1 MCVLWKMTMLKIVW
15 PLGFL
20 VCVFSAA
27 THADTIN
34 LSSISVQ
41 GQSAEAL
48 ATPESWL
55 MDEALFMRL
64 QGTLGA
70 TLAKEPG
77 IHNDSYGAGAG
88 RPIIRGQGAPRVG
101 VLSDGASVID
111 ASSLSPD
118 HANAV
123 EPLLAR
129 GVEVIRGPATLL
141 YGSGLNGTV
150 NVLHQRVATAMPAT
164 GHEGSVAFQGSSV
177 DNGYQGAFDLTGQVS
192 KHWVFHGA
200 VALGETADYKAPKQ
214 STRHVPDTATEKV
227 VGTLGASWI
236 GERGYL
242 GFAVTDHSNTYGLPG
257 HSHEHEHCHPHGNQL
272 HCHSHD
278 DHDHDHHHDHGAW
291 LELNSRRIDVQ
302 GEYRPLTSV
311 WQIVRLKASHTEYSH
326 NEIDDDA
333 VTTRFSHRGGQLRL
347 EAEHSPWQRWHG
359 LVGLEYEHEQARAT
373 GLEAMMPEVDTQ
385 TLALFALETLP
396 LNDALQWQT
405 SARYEHQW
413 LAVVG
418 AEHEDRDQWAGG
430 VATGLRWSLRS
441 DLATGVNLGYA
452 QRSPKAQELY
462 ANGLHLA
469 TSTYEC
475 GLLSTACSGEGQGAN
490 NETTQSAEWYL
501 VKDKGE
507 WQFLVSTYYQH
518 INDYIYGHTLDEH
531 HGFRLLQ
538 YQQADVEFVGAEA
551 ETSWFFHPQW
561 AVGVFADGVNARFT
575 QGGNLP
581 RIPAR
586 RYGLRLSSFHQW
598 LDTEWELTRVMAQ
611 QRISA
616 GEQKTPGHTELALT
630 LNHFVQGDA
639 RYHVYLRGTNLL
651 NQRQW
656 QHASFLAHQVPEP
669 GRNIVAGVKIT
680 F

>member
-1 MCVLWKMTMLKIVW
+1 MCVLWKIIMLKIFW
-15 PLGFL
+15 PVSLM

-27 THADTIN
+27 TYADTVN

-41 GQSAEAL
+41 GQSTEASVM
-48 ATPESWL
+48 PEIWL
-55 MDEALFMRL
+55 MDEELFTRL

-70 TLAKEPG
+70 SLAKEPG
-77 IHNDSYGAGAG
+77 IHNDSYGAGVG
-88 RPIIRGQGAPRVG
+88 RPIIRGQGAPRVN

-141 YGSGLNGTV
+141 YGSGLNGAV
-150 NVLHQRVATAMPAT
+150 NVLHQRVPTAIPT
-164 GHEGSVAFQGSSV
+164 RNHEGSVTFLGSSV
-177 DNGYQGAFDLTGQVS
+177 DNAYQGAFDLTGKIS
-192 KHWVFHGA
+192 EHWVFHGA
-200 VALGETADYKAPKQ
+200 VALGDTSDYKAPKQ
-214 STRHVPDTATEKV
+214 ATRRVHNTATEKV

-242 GFAVTDHSNTYGLPG
+242 GVAVTDHNNTYGLPG
-257 HSHEHEHCHPHGNQL
+257 HSHEYEHCHPHGNQL
-272 HCHSHD
+272 HCHGH
-278 DHDHDHHHDHGAW
+278 HEQEHHHEHGAW
-291 LELNSRRIDVQ
+291 LKLSSRRMDVQ
-302 GEYRPLTSV
+302 GEYHPLMSA
-311 WQIVRLKASHTEYSH
+311 WQTLRLKASHTEYGH
-326 NEIDDDA
+326 NEIDDDT

-347 EAEHSPWQRWHG
+347 EAEHTSWKYWQG
-359 LVGLEYEHEQARAT
+359 IVGLEYEREQARTT
-373 GLEAMMPEVDTQ
+373 GLEAVMPEVDTQ
-385 TLALFALETLP
+385 TIALFVLETLP
-396 LNDALQWQT
+396 LNTAVQWQT

-413 LAVVG
+413 LTVASS
-418 AEHEDRDQWAGG
+418 EHDDRDQWASG
-430 VATGLRWSLRS
+430 VATGLRWALGSG
-441 DLATGVNLGYA
+441 LATGMNVGYS

-462 ANGLHLA
+462 VNGLHLA
-469 TSTYEC
+469 TNTYEC
-475 GLLSTACSGEGQGAN
+475 GLLSAVCGGEGKRAN
-490 NETTQSAEWYL
+490 NEITQSVEWYL
-501 VKDKGE
+501 AKEKGE
-507 WQFLVSTYYQH
+507 WQFLVSAYYRH
-518 INDYIYGHTLDEH
+518 VGDYIYGETLDVYD
-531 HGFRLLQ
+531 GFRLVQ
-538 YQQADVEFVGAEA
+538 YQQDNVEFVGAEV

-561 AVGVFADGVNARFT
+561 AMGLFADGVNARFT
-575 QGGNLP
+575 HGGNLP

-598 LDTEWELTRVMAQ
+598 LDTEWELTRVMEQ
-611 QRISA
+611 KRISV

-630 LNHFVQGDA
+630 LNHFIRGDA

-669 GRNIVAGVKIT
+669 GRNIAAGVKLK